1 MPGTPAL
8 PGDPSPP
15 AASHP
20 YRREAPVTIKILNA
34 LIAVVFGALGAIALY
49 WVLNKLA
56 ELLPGK
62 WEDRVKPYLLLLP
75 AIAVITLYLI
85 YPTIQTFV
93 YSFANRTSTQFV
105 GFDNYA
111 QLLTSRNFQNTLF
124 NTLLW
129 ILVVPAAVIALGLL
143 IATLADKLGPRGEKT
158 AKTFIFLP
166 LAIGAV
172 SAGAIWKFVY
182 ALRPPG
188 QQQIGLLNGIWT
200 GFGGDPVNWLAVS
213 NFRFNSLLLMVMLMW
228 MQAGFAMVLL
238 SAAIKGVPT
247 ETLEAARL
255 DGAGEG
261 AVFFRIVIP
270 QIRTTLITV
279 FITVL
284 IGVLKTFDIVYV
296 MTNGNFNTNII
307 AVDFFNQLF
316 TNRNNGAA
324 AAIVVIL
331 LIIMIPVL
339 VFQVRQF
346 RAEEA
351 AR

>member
-1 MPGTPAL
+1 ML
-8 PGDPSPP
+8 
-15 AASHP
+15 
-20 YRREAPVTIKILNA
+20 IKLINS
-34 LIAVVFGALGAIALY
+34 LIAVVGGVAGAILLY
-49 WVLNKLA
+49 YLLNKLA
-56 ELLPGK
+56 ELLPGR
-62 WEDRVKPYLLLLP
+62 WEDRVKPYLYLLP
-75 AIAVITLYLI
+75 ALAAIGLYLI

-93 YSFANRTSTQFV
+93 YSFANKTSPEFV
-105 GFDNYA
+105 GFKNYTD
-111 QLLTSRNFQNTLF
+111 LLGSAGFRTTLF
-124 NTLLW
+124 NTFLW
-129 ILVVPAAVIALGLL
+129 ILLAPAGAIILGLL
-143 IATLADKLGPRGEKT
+143 IATLADRLKPRAEKT

-172 SAGAIWKFVY
+172 SAGAIWRFVY
-182 ALRPPG
+182 QANPPA
-188 QQQIGLLNGIWT
+188 QKQIGLLNGIVT
-200 GFGGDPVNWLAVS
+200 GFGGDPVNWLQIS
-213 NFRFNSLLLMVMLMW
+213 TLRFNSMLLMVMLLW

-261 AVFFRIVIP
+261 AVFFRIVVP
-270 QIRTTLITV
+270 QIRTTLVTV

-316 TNRNNGAA
+316 TNRNNGNA
-324 AAIVVIL
+324 AAIVVML
-331 LIIMIPVL
+331 LIIMIPIL
-339 VFQVRQF
+339 VFQIRQF
-346 RAEEA
+346 RAEET

>member
-1 MPGTPAL
+1 
-8 PGDPSPP
+8 
-15 AASHP
+15 
-20 YRREAPVTIKILNA
+20 V
-34 LIAVVFGALGAIALY
+34 
-49 WVLNKLA
+49 
-56 ELLPGK
+56 
-62 WEDRVKPYLLLLP
+62 
-75 AIAVITLYLI
+75 
-85 YPTIQTFV
+85 
-93 YSFANRTSTQFV
+93 
-105 GFDNYA
+105 
-111 QLLTSRNFQNTLF
+111 
-124 NTLLW
+124 
-129 ILVVPAAVIALGLL
+129 LGLL
-143 IATLADKLGPRGEKT
+143 IASLADRLRPRGEKA
-158 AKTFIFLP
+158 AKTLIFLP

-172 SAGAIWKFVY
+172 SAGAIWRFVY
-182 ALRPPG
+182 ATNPPT
-188 QQQIGLLNGIWT
+188 QNQVGLLNGIVT
-200 GFGGDPVNWLAVS
+200 GLGGEPVTWLQIS
-213 NFRFNSLLLMVMLMW
+213 DFRFNSLLLMVMLLW

-261 AVFFRIVIP
+261 AIFFRIVIP

-296 MTNGNFNTNII
+296 MTNGNFNTNVI

-316 TNRNNGAA
+316 TNNNAGYA
-324 AAIVVIL
+324 AAIVVML

-339 VFQVRQF
+339 VFQIRQF

>member
-1 MPGTPAL
+1 M
-8 PGDPSPP
+8 
-15 AASHP
+15 
-20 YRREAPVTIKILNA
+20 VIKILNA
-34 LIAVVFGALGAIALY
+34 LIAIVGGVVGAIVLY
-49 WVLNKLA
+49 YLLNKLA
-56 ELLPGK
+56 ELLPGR
-62 WEDRVKPYLLLLP
+62 WEDRVKPFLFLLP
-75 AIAVITLYLI
+75 ALAAITLYLI
-85 YPTIQTFV
+85 YPTVQTVVF
-93 YSFANRTSTQFV
+93 SFANASSTEFV
-105 GFDNYA
+105 GASNYGN
-111 QLLTSRNFQNTLF
+111 LLSSSGFQNTLF

-129 ILVVPAAVIALGLL
+129 IIVVPAGTIVLGLL
-143 IATLADKLGPRGEKT
+143 IATLADRLRPRGEKL
-158 AKTFIFLP
+158 AKTLIFLP
-166 LAIGAV
+166 LAIGGV
-172 SAGAIWKFVY
+172 SAAAIWRFVY
-182 ALRPPG
+182 AANPPG
-188 QQQIGLLNGIWT
+188 QQQVGLLNGIWT
-200 GFGGDPVNWLAVS
+200 GFGGQPVNWLQISTLRA
-213 NFRFNSLLLMVMLMW
+213 NSFLLMVILLW
-228 MQAGFAMVLL
+228 IQAGFAMVLL

-261 AVFFRIVIP
+261 AIFFRIVIP

-296 MTNGNFNTNII
+296 MTNGNFNTNVI

-316 TNRNNGAA
+316 TNNNAGYA
-324 AAIVVIL
+324 AAIVVML

>member
-1 MPGTPAL
+1 
-8 PGDPSPP
+8 
-15 AASHP
+15 
-20 YRREAPVTIKILNA
+20 VIIKILNA
-34 LIAVVFGALGAIALY
+34 LIAVVGGVAGAIVLY
-49 WVLNKLA
+49 YLLNKLA
-56 ELLPGK
+56 ELLPGR
-62 WEDRVKPYLLLLP
+62 WEDRIKPYLFLLP
-75 AIAVITLYLI
+75 AFAAIGLTLI

-93 YSFANRTSTQFV
+93 YSFANQQATEFV
-105 GFDNYA
+105 GFDNFVT
-111 QLLTSRNFQNTLF
+111 LLGSSSFQNTLF
-124 NTLLW
+124 NTFLW
-129 ILVVPAAVIALGLL
+129 ILIVPAGAIAIGLL
-143 IATLADKLGPRGEKT
+143 IATLADRLKPRGEKA
-158 AKTFIFLP
+158 AKTLIFLP
-166 LAIGAV
+166 MAIGAV

-182 ALRPPG
+182 ASNPPT
-188 QQQIGLLNGIWT
+188 QDQIGLLNGIVT
-200 GFGGDPVNWLAVS
+200 GFGGDPVNWLQLS
-213 NFRFNSLLLMVMLMW
+213 SFRLNSLLLMVMLLW
-228 MQAGFAMVLL
+228 LQAGFAMVLL

-261 AVFFRIVIP
+261 AIFFRIVIP

-316 TNRNNGAA
+316 TNNNAGYA
-324 AAIVVIL
+324 AAIVVML

>member
-1 MPGTPAL
+1 
-8 PGDPSPP
+8 
-15 AASHP
+15 
-20 YRREAPVTIKILNA
+20 VIKVLNA
-34 LIAVVFGALGAIALY
+34 LIAVVGGVAGAIVLY
-49 WVLNKLA
+49 YLLNKLA
-56 ELLPGK
+56 ELLPGR
-62 WEDRVKPYLLLLP
+62 WEDRIKPYLYLLP
-75 AIAVITLYLI
+75 AFVAIGLYLI

-93 YSFANRTSTQFV
+93 YSFANAQATAFV
-105 GFDNYA
+105 GFDNYTS
-111 QLLTSRNFQNTLF
+111 LLASKNFQNTLF

-129 ILVVPAAVIALGLL
+129 IIFAPAGTIVLGLL
-143 IATLADKLGPRGEKT
+143 IATLADRMRPRGEKF
-158 AKTFIFLP
+158 AKTLIFLP
-166 LAIGAV
+166 MAIGAV
-172 SAGAIWKFVY
+172 SAGAIWRFVY
-182 ALRPPG
+182 AANPPT
-188 QQQIGLLNGIWT
+188 QNQIGLLNGIWT
-200 GFGGDPVNWLAVS
+200 GFGGDPVQWLQIS
-213 NFRFNSLLLMVMLMW
+213 TLRLNSFLLMVILLW
-228 MQAGFAMVLL
+228 IQAGFAMVLL

-261 AVFFRIVIP
+261 AIFFRIVIP

-316 TNRNNGAA
+316 TNNNAGFA
-324 AAIVVIL
+324 AAIVVML
-331 LIIMIPVL
+331 LIVMIPIL